1 MFPSELNF
9 NIRNSFCW
17 TLLPYNIIAFLLHN
31 WIMNAFL
38 KKFFFLPQEFGC
50 QLLISAY
57 LQFREKMA
65 LLPTLVPVLFS
76 LLPSQSFSFA
86 QLSASSS
93 LLLVAGGHSNN
104 SLSVEVRLALSGI
117 SFEIRHDK
125 TWLTEIRIS
134 PVVLRT
140 SSTML
145 TIVLNKKNFNLMLCP
160 IGWMASQ
167 PMRNIEIFQG
177 SRPFKGLWLKG
188 LWLKGL
194 VTQRPVA
201 QGLCGSKACGS
212 RAGGSRACGSRAL
225 LLKGFVAQRPV
236 AQRPV
241 AQRPVAPGLCG
252 SRACGSRALWL
263 KGFVVQ
269 RPVAQGP
276 VALRPVARGLCGSR
290 ACGSRA

>member
-17 TLLPYNIIAFLLHN
+17 TLLSYNIITFLLHN

-65 LLPTLVPVLFS
+65 MLPTLVPVLFS

-188 LWLKGL
+188 LWLTGL

-212 RAGGSRACGSRAL
+212 KSCGSKAIFRIFWRIFVRVFERAKYGRVGCPWKDL
-225 LLKGFVAQRPV
+225 AK
-236 AQRPV
+236 
-241 AQRPVAPGLCG
+241 C
-252 SRACGSRALWL
+252 SWHAL
-263 KGFVVQ
+263 V
-269 RPVAQGP
+269 
-276 VALRPVARGLCGSR
+276 
-290 ACGSRA
+290 